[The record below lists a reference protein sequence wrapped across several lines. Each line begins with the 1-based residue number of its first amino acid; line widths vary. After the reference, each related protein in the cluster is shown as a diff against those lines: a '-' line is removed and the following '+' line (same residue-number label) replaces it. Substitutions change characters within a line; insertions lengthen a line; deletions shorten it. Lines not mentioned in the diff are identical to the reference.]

1 MTIGRIYIY
10 KEEECMVNLLKSGKD
25 MVDNVPSKFKGFIQ
39 KISSREKSMDNK
51 SNEKPEQDEEGL
63 VKGKFIGVKTSDRA
77 AQDLI
82 SEVERFIRDR
92 EVMQL
97 NNIEMKDTVDH
108 LEQKVEKLSIEKDKL
123 IYQFIDK
130 EEELKEL
137 EEKLNEKHSVYE
149 LLLKEY
155 KELQGMTST
164 EIKQL
169 KSEIEIEKH
178 KYSQLTQDFKTYRAT
193 ANKDHD
199 DLQERVRKLEAKNE
213 DLVEQYKVK
222 TDENAEL
229 MQSINQFSE
238 QFTFNMLKKKAK
250 DEASIA
256 VESMQENQPE
266 EDIAVELDEPESVS
280 KNESESVSETEQK
293 SKKKK

>member
-1 MTIGRIYIY
+1 MNLIYDEHFTYIICEGEY
-10 KEEECMVNLLKSGKD
+10 ILNLLKSGKD
-25 MVDNVPSKFKGFIQ
+25 MVDNVPIKLKGFI
-39 KISSREKSMDNK
+39 KKVSNREKKVDNNRDEIQDR
-51 SNEKPEQDEEGL
+51 NEQGI
-63 VKGKFIGVKTSDRA
+63 VKGKFIGIKTSDRP

-97 NNIEMKDTVDH
+97 NNIEMKNTLEH
-108 LEQKVEKLSIEKDKL
+108 LEKKLENISQEKDKL

-155 KELQGMTST
+155 KELQGMTSS
-164 EIKQL
+164 EIKDL

-178 KYSQLTQDFKTYRAT
+178 KYSQLTQDFKDYRAT

-199 DLQERVRKLEAKNE
+199 DLQERIRKLEAKNE
-213 DLVEQYKVK
+213 DLVEQYKEK

-229 MQSINQFSE
+229 MESINQFSE
-238 QFTFNMLKKKAK
+238 QFMY
-250 DEASIA
+250 S
-256 VESMQENQPE
+256 
-266 EDIAVELDEPESVS
+266 
-280 KNESESVSETEQK
+280 
-293 SKKKK
+293 SKKKKKVIKEAAAAASKQKSESDPEVETDKETKNE